1 MVALLAKADILVKVP
16 ITGKAQAMC
25 PLAMASKVVTLISKR
40 HPRKIFMLLFLKL
53 LLNKLPKNMPIMAI
67 LTLIQSK

>member
-25 PLAMASKVVTLISKR
+25 PLAMASKVVTLFSKR
-40 HPRKIFMLLFLKL
+40 HPHKTFMLKFLNR
-53 LLNKLPKNMPIMAI
+53 LLNKLPKSMPIMAI
-67 LTLIQSK
+67 RTPIQSK